1 MTTSIKK
8 VVTVEAVLANS
19 LGFELPIILKE
30 GDPIIP
36 ALYATI
42 TAAQLGNEHGLNI
55 NSGAKVLVDGKE
67 IVIVTRS
74 NEVVFLFNQVEFA
87 YEPHLGLTD
96 LLTPFGYVL
105 PDINWNQEMLELNG
119 RKWYVCEDYNRTV
132 SGNPDSGDYDIIVV
146 SDDGVF
152 VGVER
157 TFADKNVTS
166 SVFDHH
172 KFWDPA
178 DIESD
183 QEIKNLLEALG

>member
-8 VVTVEAVLANS
+8 VVTVEAVLTNS
-19 LGFELPIILKE
+19 LGLELPLVLKE

-67 IVIVTRS
+67 IVIVARS
-74 NEVVFLFNQVEFA
+74 NEVVFVYNQGEFA

-96 LLTPFGYVL
+96 LLAPFGYVL
-105 PDINWNQEMLELNG
+105 PDINWNQEALELNG
-119 RKWYVCEDYNRTV
+119 HTWYVCEDYNRTI

-146 SDDGVF
+146 SDEGVF

-157 TFADKNVTS
+157 TFEDKNVAS

-172 KFWDPA
+172 KFWDQA
-178 DIESD
+178 DIDED
-183 QEIKNLLEALG
+183 QEIKDLLVALG